1 MDTFENT
8 AQADRLNAQSNDLCP
23 VCHQTVWLSFY
34 FDAFGHNKDE
44 DGPRISNIGKLFMAA
59 MKKPPK
65 GIFSFYYPGLGAT
78 FHPELAL
85 LAAMEAKKIAEDAKQ
100 AEEDIAKKAG
110 TSTATKVGKEAWQHK
125 EGWWQRVERTL
136 KKDGKKLLNNYKEQS
151 DIVFK
156 PSERARYLRGVG
168 RYWKNFVDDLFHHPG
183 RLLKTVE
190 NELAK
195 VTVGHVAER
204 WGFARDA
211 AWVSA
216 LFNTGVDTRMQAA
229 IDDFKEAVKTTG
241 KIGKI
246 HHINVAIF
254 GADMGGALAVAFA
267 NKLLKEVC
275 KDGKYKA
282 ADNAEVNIRFMGL
295 FDCVAA
301 RYDDNFLTGFV
312 PLANSVAGDLT
323 LPKKVE
329 RVVHFAA
336 AHENRLFKHL
346 SSIGGVKQ
354 PGARLEER
362 LFPGAQ
368 EDVVGGYE
376 PGEQG
381 CDNQLSRLPLRM
393 MLGRAWRYGVP
404 VYSLEQL
411 ENDKAVDI
419 NIFPWFQM
427 NSSVS
432 DLVYDYW
439 NKVRELSTT
448 VKTVSSLDIKDFQR
462 GHIDTGH
469 TCALLPPP
477 AQIKN
482 VPQDIKGELPAH
494 MALYVSWLKHW
505 YGTHDTFSNDLQRHR
520 HMLLKNEISTMSLAA
535 ELNPLDPAAMR
546 AEDRTMWT
554 IWQAND
560 GKLPGKLMPLFEKY
574 IHDSM
579 ADCAIEHA
587 WGDFMYSRHYLNYR
601 PINLIEQEPDKN
613 FFDTLLEKFSDAKAT
628 YETPEMS
635 GFLSP

>member
-1 MDTFENT
+1 MQQYE
-8 AQADRLNAQSNDLCP
+8 ASAKADRLKAQANDLCP
-23 VCHQTVWLSFY
+23 ICNQTVWLSFY

-44 DGPRISNIGKLFMAA
+44 DGPRISNIGKLRLAA
-59 MKKPPK
+59 IDNGFK
-65 GIFSFYYPGLGAT
+65 GIRPFYYPGLGAT

-85 LAAMEAKKIAEDAKQ
+85 LAVMEAEKIAEDAKK
-100 AEEDIAKKAG
+100 AEEGIAKKAG
-110 TSTATKVGKEAWQHK
+110 KDTLAKAGKEVWQQK
-125 EGWWQRVERTL
+125 EGWWQRVERMV
-136 KKDGKKLLNNYKEQS
+136 KADGKKLFHSYKDQS

-156 PSERARYLRGVG
+156 PTERARYLRGVE
-168 RYWKNFVDDLFHHPG
+168 RYWKDFAEDLFHHPG
-183 RLLKTVE
+183 RLHKAVK

-195 VTVGHVAER
+195 ATVGHVAER
-204 WGFARDA
+204 WSFVRDA

-216 LFNTGVDTRMQAA
+216 LFNTGVDTRMDAA
-229 IDDFKEAVKTTG
+229 VKDFKEAVNTTRKAG
-241 KIGKI
+241 TI

-275 KDGKYKA
+275 DNGKFKD
-282 ADNAEVNIRFMGL
+282 ADDAEVNIRFMGL

-312 PLANSVAGDLT
+312 PLANAVAGDLT
-323 LPKKVE
+323 LPNKVE

-368 EDVVGGYE
+368 ADVIGGYE
-376 PGEQG
+376 SGEQG
-381 CDNQLSRLPLRM
+381 CDNQLSRMPLRM
-393 MLGRAWRYGVP
+393 MLGRAWRNGVP
-404 VYSLEQL
+404 VYALEKL
-411 ENDKAVDI
+411 ENDQSLDRK
-419 NIFPWFQM
+419 IFLHYKM
-427 NSSVS
+427 DSSIS

-448 VKTVSSLDIKDFQR
+448 VKTVSYLDVKDFQR
-462 GHIDTGH
+462 GHIDTDHG
-469 TCALLPPP
+469 CALLPPP
-477 AQIKN
+477 AQIKE

-505 YGTHDTFSNDLQRHR
+505 YGAHDKFSNDLQRQR
-520 HMLLKNEISTMSLAA
+520 HQFLKNEIGRMSNVIKTGLGGVDA
-535 ELNPLDPAAMR
+535 LCP
-546 AEDRTMWT
+546 EDRVIWS

-560 GKLPGKLMPLFEKY
+560 GKLLDKLMPLFEKY

-579 ADCAIEHA
+579 ADCAIEQA
-587 WGDFMYSRHYLNYR
+587 WGDLMYSRHYLTYR
-601 PINLIEQEPDKN
+601 PINMIKQEPDKGY
-613 FFDTLLEKFSDAKAT
+613 FATLWDKVAATKAQDEFSAD
-628 YETPEMS
+628 PI
-635 GFLSP
+635 FLAP